1 MDLGSGVR
9 MVLRLGFL
17 DMNVVL
23 EKGWGFWK
31 NESYFLV
38 YEGTVVK
45 IMMRPKV

>member
-1 MDLGSGVR
+1 MGLGSGVR

-23 EKGWGFWK
+23 DMGGGFWK
-31 NESYFLV
+31 NESSFFV

-45 IMMRPKV
+45 IRMRPKV